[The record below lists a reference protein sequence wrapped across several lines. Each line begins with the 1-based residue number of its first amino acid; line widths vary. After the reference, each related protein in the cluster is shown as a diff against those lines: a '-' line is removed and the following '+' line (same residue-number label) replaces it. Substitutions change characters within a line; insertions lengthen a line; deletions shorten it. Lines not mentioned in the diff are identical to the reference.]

1 METLTKKSE
10 KKGIKSNWSFYSLL
24 FSFIVLFAINSM
36 AQDDANSAELLLE
49 TQKNNAHKEFM
60 SYVYMAVGFV
70 AVIGIA
76 LFSVLKKKKGGND
89 TIQGPPAAKHH
100 HHSSYDKKYGSSRHA
115 RG

>member
-1 METLTKKSE
+1 METLIKKSE
-10 KKGIKSNWSFYSLL
+10 KNGVKSNWSLYSLL
-24 FSFIVLFAINSM
+24 FSFIVLFASNSM
-36 AQDDANSAELLLE
+36 AQGDENSAELLLE

-76 LFSVLKKKKGGND
+76 LFSVLKKKKGGSD
-89 TIQGPPAAKHH
+89 TIQGPPVVKHH

>member
-10 KKGIKSNWSFYSLL
+10 KKGIKSNWSSYSLL
-24 FSFIVLFAINSM
+24 FSFILLFAIKTM
-36 AQDDANSAELLLE
+36 AQGDENSAELLLE

-60 SYVYMAVGFV
+60 SYVYMVIGFV

-76 LFSVLKKKKGGND
+76 LFSVLKKKKGGNH
-89 TIQGPPAAKHH
+89 TIQGPPAVKHH
-100 HHSSYDKKYGSSRHA
+100 HHSSYDKRYGSSRHA

>member
-10 KKGIKSNWSFYSLL
+10 KKGVKSNWSSYSLL

-36 AQDDANSAELLLE
+36 AQGDESAELLE
-49 TQKNNAHKEFM
+49 TQKNNAHNEFM
-60 SYVYMAVGFV
+60 SYVYMAVGFA

-89 TIQGPPAAKHH
+89 TIQGPPAMKHH
-100 HHSSYDKKYGSSRHA
+100 HHSPYDKRYGSRHA

>member
-10 KKGIKSNWSFYSLL
+10 KKGVKSNWSSYLLL
-24 FSFIVLFAINSM
+24 FSFIVLFAVNSM
-36 AQDDANSAELLLE
+36 AQGDESSAESLLE

-60 SYVYMAVGFV
+60 SYVYMVVGFV

-76 LFSVLKKKKGGND
+76 LFSVLKKKKGGNE
-89 TIQGPPAAKHH
+89 TIQGPPAVKHH
-100 HHSSYDKKYGSSRHA
+100 HHSSYDKRYGHSRHA

>member
-10 KKGIKSNWSFYSLL
+10 KNDLKSNWSSYSLL
-24 FSFIVLFAINSM
+24 FSFMVLFALNSM
-36 AQDDANSAELLLE
+36 AQGDENSAELLLE
-49 TQKNNAHKEFM
+49 TQKNNAHNEFM

-76 LFSVLKKKKGGND
+76 LFSVLKKKKEGND
-89 TIQGPPAAKHH
+89 TIQGPPVVKHH
-100 HHSSYDKKYGSSRHA
+100 HHSSYDKKYGSRHA

>member
-10 KKGIKSNWSFYSLL
+10 KNVVKSNWSSYSLL
-24 FSFIVLFAINSM
+24 FSFIVLFAINSL
-36 AQDDANSAELLLE
+36 AQGSESAEVLLE
-49 TQKNNAHKEFM
+49 TQKNNAHNEFM
-60 SYVYMAVGFV
+60 SYVYMAVGFI

-100 HHSSYDKKYGSSRHA
+100 HHSSYDKKYGSRHA